1 MGGKKRTREKTGGG
15 KARRSR
21 FVGVT
26 WLNAKQKWRA
36 GIRVAGVKQYLGCF
50 DHEANGARAYDAAVT
65 AQNLHYPRNFRAM
78 KRCFVALPSLCIVVC
93 NIILAVPFGLLNH
106 NLSLFAA
113 ALSVATAG
121 TTCALNFTAT

>member
-1 MGGKKRTREKTGGG
+1 MAGKKRKRGKKGGE

-21 FVGVT
+21 YVGVH
-26 WLNAKQKWRA
+26 WSKAKQKWRA

-78 KRCFVALPSLCIVVC
+78 KRCVVGLPSLCIVV
-93 NIILAVPFGLLNH
+93 L
-106 NLSLFAA
+106 
-113 ALSVATAG
+113 
-121 TTCALNFTAT
+121 